1 MSAIEC
7 PSCNHPYKDIQDH
20 IRKVHPDDT
29 FSVAAVAAI
38 GLVPCPDCL
47 RPFKSSHGVKKH
59 LKKKKCRKVQQDS
72 NPIANPIANPIV
84 IPSTRPIASLIA
96 RPSTRPIAIPISSS
110 IARAISR
117 STNRPIAISSRT
129 SSIPQ
134 KRKHA
139 SLNRENTSKRAR
151 QSIESESR
159 PIEILSSPSPASSPR
174 PSLASSPRPSLAS
187 SPRPSSARAP
197 RPSLASFPRPSLASS
212 PRPSLASS
220 PRPSSASS
228 PSPASHASIARDI
241 VASNPLLASL
251 LDYRTIQPIEKPLHT
266 RIATLFTE
274 TYDRVIASFLARSS
288 EERLYHFLLLP
299 KVLALGLANR
309 ENIKIET
316 TLKAYPSIIP
326 TLLAR
331 NNRLASNLEL

>member
-29 FSVAAVAAI
+29 FSVATIAAI

-47 RPFKSSHGVKKH
+47 RPFKSSHGVKTH

-84 IPSTRPIASLIA
+84 IPSTRPIASSIA
-96 RPSTRPIAIPISSS
+96 RPSTRPIAMPISSS

-151 QSIESESR
+151 QSIGSESR
-159 PIEILSSPSPASSPR
+159 PIEILSSSSSASSPR
-174 PSLASSPRPSLAS
+174 PSLASS
-187 SPRPSSARAP
+187 
-197 RPSLASFPRPSLASS
+197 PRPSLASS

-251 LDYRTIQPIEKPLHT
+251 LDYRTVQPIEKPLHA

-274 TYDRVIASFLARSS
+274 TCDRVIASFLARPS

-326 TLLAR
+326 TPPAR
-331 NNRLASNLEL
+331 NNRLASNLES

>member
-1 MSAIEC
+1 M
-7 PSCNHPYKDIQDH
+7 K
-20 IRKVHPDDT
+20 T
-29 FSVAAVAAI
+29 
-38 GLVPCPDCL
+38 
-47 RPFKSSHGVKKH
+47 H

-84 IPSTRPIASLIA
+84 IPSTRPIASSIA
-96 RPSTRPIAIPISSS
+96 RPSTRPIAMPISSS
-110 IARAISR
+110 MARAISR

-151 QSIESESR
+151 QSIGSESR
-159 PIEILSSPSPASSPR
+159 PIEILSSSSSASSPR

-187 SPRPSSARAP
+187 SPGPSLASSPRPSSARAP
-197 RPSLASFPRPSLASS
+197 GPSLASFPRPSLASS

-251 LDYRTIQPIEKPLHT
+251 LDYRTVQPIEKPLHA

-274 TYDRVIASFLARSS
+274 TCDRVIASFLARPS

-331 NNRLASNLEL
+331 NNRLASNLES